1 MKQNPRVFPITINS
15 TTIFNMPV
23 VASLVTL
30 LQQDSLDENNVSEC
44 QKVIYNLMA
53 MENKGESL
61 PNPLTSANTG
71 KKSARKDEQYR
82 LMFSELEKFVIAHSS
97 NSPRH
102 HQVLECLM
110 QVRNKPMPVKRE
122 AAESEISVAARE
134 LDRYQNMSERERM
147 EFNMSGGGSREGSV
161 GLGGV
166 KVEHYGAP
174 SGVGGPQSKKQR
186 MMGLGGKN
194 LLQLYKERLER

>member
-1 MKQNPRVFPITINS
+1 
-15 TTIFNMPV
+15 MPV
-23 VASLVTL
+23 VASLITL
-30 LQQDSLDENNVSEC
+30 LQLDTLDESNVSEC

-61 PNPLTSANTG
+61 PSPLTSANTG

-82 LMFSELEKFVIAHSS
+82 LMFSELEKFVIAHSV

-122 AAESEISVAARE
+122 AESEMNVATRE
-134 LDRYQNMSERERM
+134 LDRYQNMSERERL
-147 EFNMSGGGSREGSV
+147 EYNMSGAGSREGSV
-161 GLGGV
+161 GVGGV
-166 KVEHYGAP
+166 KVEHYGAA
-174 SGVGGPQSKKQR
+174 SGSGGPPSKKQR